1 MCTPFALIVTGRKT
15 GGDRPDD
22 VPAGCDDFKNFHRE
36 QLHNNPCPAFCER
49 SKYKFSMN
57 LSRYWQEN
65 PEAPMCKEYP
75 FAFAYANFFWWHLQP
90 GDLVVIMSGCPMLA
104 LVAKYCGLK
113 VLIVDRGSED
123 DVELIDYSLRNL
135 HFMNAPEQTRY
146 LIAHTHHTQP
156 SSRFSERTHA
166 RSCPGSGWGT
176 HLCLWCFEVGV
187 CACPFVCVVFGPATQ
202 APSASRPS
210 CSALWH
216 ANTWT
221 RTMLCPSSMRRLPT
235 SSHASNAKSLSGGPP
250 SCPCPSFPSVSKTE
264 RGETCWAV
272 LQWRIFRRA
281 LSYALL
287 RASGGRNVLSRP
299 LIVCSRSTH
308 SAPKRSWFGV
318 SALQQRVLKTCFTTS
333 TPPAPCPWSM
343 TTASSQTAPT
353 LRWYV
358 LY

>member
-1 MCTPFALIVTGRKT
+1 MCIGSINNSLGATSIICNPDQLRLVYNALYTHCDLLDPAAYVVDCPLLAYTLGDKRATDKWGLHPILQSRLREGVPMCTPFALIVTGRKT

-166 RSCPGSGWGT
+166 RSCPGSTKQRTGFYFLDTFVFGVLKWVCAHV
-176 HLCLWCFEVGV
+176 HLCV
-187 CACPFVCVVFGPATQ
+187 
-202 APSASRPS
+202 
-210 CSALWH
+210 
-216 ANTWT
+216 
-221 RTMLCPSSMRRLPT
+221 
-235 SSHASNAKSLSGGPP
+235 
-250 SCPCPSFPSVSKTE
+250 
-264 RGETCWAV
+264 
-272 LQWRIFRRA
+272 
-281 LSYALL
+281 
-287 RASGGRNVLSRP
+287 
-299 LIVCSRSTH
+299 
-308 SAPKRSWFGV
+308 
-318 SALQQRVLKTCFTTS
+318 
-333 TPPAPCPWSM
+333 
-343 TTASSQTAPT
+343 
-353 LRWYV
+353 
-358 LY
+358 